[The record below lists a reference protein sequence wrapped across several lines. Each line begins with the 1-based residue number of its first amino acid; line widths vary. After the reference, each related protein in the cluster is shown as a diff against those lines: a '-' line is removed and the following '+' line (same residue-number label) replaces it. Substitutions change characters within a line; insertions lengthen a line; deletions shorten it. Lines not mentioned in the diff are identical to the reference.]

1 MSGGADRDGYA
12 AVMARREEIMRA
24 SVGIDYAAYESG
36 ALAFDYERL
45 LADTGYDIAEVREIQ
60 QQTAVGDTPLVELH
74 NITALARRYASPG
87 RGARIFIKD
96 EAANPSGS
104 FKDRRASLS
113 IHAALRRG
121 YAGVVAAT
129 SGNYGAAVASQAAK
143 AGLRCIVVQE
153 AFDSRGIAQPEIA
166 EKTRACE
173 AYGAEVI
180 RLSVGPE
187 LFYVFLRVLEE
198 TQFFNASLYS
208 PYSILGIETLGY
220 ELAAQTRTETGR
232 LPDVVIATHA
242 GGGNVTGTARGLRK
256 AGAIDTQVIAASVD
270 LSGLHMASDHD
281 FNRKSFTTGHTGFA
295 MPFTGWPDRADVPRS
310 AARPLRYIDRFVT
323 VSQGE
328 VFYVTQ
334 LLAVLEGLERG
345 PAGNT
350 SLAAA
355 FAIAQELDR
364 EQIIV
369 VQETEYT
376 GAGKHPLA
384 QLNLAQHMGI
394 EVRRGDPADNRPGGR
409 IVIPRDPAQIGV
421 RDVDLDHIRRS
432 YLRRA
437 LQPLSTPQAL
447 GEGDIAFLAAET
459 RSAQQTI
466 RDFIEDFVNETGTKD

>member
-1 MSGGADRDGYA
+1 VNSDDATDSYA
-12 AVMARREEIMRA
+12 AVMGRRDEIMRA
-24 SVGIDYAAYESG
+24 SVGIDYAAYTSG

-45 LADTGYDIAEVREIQ
+45 LSDAGYDIAEVREIQ
-60 QQTAVGDTPLVELH
+60 QQTAVGGTPLVELH
-74 NITALARRYASPG
+74 NITALARRYAPPG
-87 RGARIFIKD
+87 KGARIFVKD

-113 IHAALRRG
+113 IHAARQRG
-121 YAGVVAAT
+121 YTGVVAAT

-143 AGLRCIVVQE
+143 AGLRCVVVQE

-198 TQFFNASLYS
+198 TRFFNASLYS

-220 ELAAQTRTETGR
+220 EVAEQTRTDIGR

-256 AGAIDTQVIAASVD
+256 AGAKDTQVIAASVD
-270 LSGLHMASDHD
+270 LLHMASDHD

-295 MPFTGWPDRADVPRS
+295 MPFTIWPDRADVPRS

-328 VFYVTQ
+328 VFYVTE
-334 LLAVLEGLERG
+334 LLAVLEGMERG

-355 FAIAQELDR
+355 FALAQELDR
-364 EQIIV
+364 EQIVV

-384 QLNLAQHMGI
+384 QLNLAQRMGI
-394 EVRRGDPADNRPGGR
+394 EVRRGDPADNRPGER
-409 IVIPRDPAQIGV
+409 IVIPEDPAQIKV
-421 RDVDLDHIRRS
+421 REVDLDHVRRS
-432 YLRRA
+432 YLHHA
-437 LQPLSTPQAL
+437 LQSLPPQTAL
-447 GEGDIAFLAAET
+447 RDADIAFLAAET
-459 RSAQQTI
+459 RSGQQTI
-466 RDFIEDFVNETGTKD
+466 RDFIRDFSNETSTTG